1 MTSPPPNRRAVLHTR
16 QAARDDAARLTR
28 AALEGPATRAVQ
40 VIVGKEVVEMAVLE
54 VTKGDALVRLREETG
69 ADVVPQPLGYRH
81 GFAVEPE
88 LAGRF
93 GGGLV
98 TVDETAFVARV
109 PAEFG
114 CVRSDEHAEHEWLS
128 VADALGR
135 LRYAGLRRAVS
146 LAAKTLSGLPAEV

>member
-1 MTSPPPNRRAVLHTR
+1 MTGRIEPGELPE
-16 QAARDDAARLTR
+16 QAARR
-28 AALEGPATRAVQ
+28 E
-40 VIVGKEVVEMAVLE
+40 
-54 VTKGDALVRLREETG
+54 LREETG